1 MGFLELKTWLAK
13 RMPTS
18 QQLVPVYGVIVL
30 IVYGWT
36 IYWYLWKLPSWLY
49 FLTLGEMAVAFAYAM
64 VVNFL
69 ESILVLIV
77 PVLLCLL
84 LPSRWFRDQFVAQG
98 TALVI
103 CSLAALIK
111 YLGVIITL
119 QAIPAEMG
127 VSALLV
133 IVGIVSVV
141 FLVGRIGFLRNMV
154 SEIANR
160 TTIFLYVFLPISAI
174 SILVVVGRNLFEAL
188 NG

>member
-1 MGFLELKTWLAK
+1 MGFLQLKAWLAK

-18 QQLVPVYGVIVL
+18 QQLAPVYGVIVL

-36 IYWYLWKLPSWLY
+36 IYWYIWKLPSWLY

-69 ESILVLIV
+69 ESALVLAV
-77 PVLLCLL
+77 PVLFCLL

-103 CSLAALIK
+103 FSLAALIK
-111 YLGVIITL
+111 YLAVIITL
-119 QAIPAEMG
+119 QAIPAGMG
-127 VSALLV
+127 VSVLLV
-133 IVGIVSVV
+133 VAGIVFAV
-141 FLVGRIGFLRNMV
+141 FLVGRVGFLRNIV
-154 SEIANR
+154 SEIASR
-160 TTIFLYVFLPISAI
+160 ATIFLYIFIPISVI